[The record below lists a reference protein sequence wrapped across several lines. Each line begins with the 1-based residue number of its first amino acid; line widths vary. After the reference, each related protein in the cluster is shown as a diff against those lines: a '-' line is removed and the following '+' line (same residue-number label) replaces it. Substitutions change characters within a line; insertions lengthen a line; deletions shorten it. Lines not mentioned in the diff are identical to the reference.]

1 MTGMDDQTL
10 LRWLDERPDRLERYL
25 DKHPDAVERLEA
37 LTALPSIVNERLD
50 EAVAPAPDFGARMVE
65 GMQGNPTARQTA
77 SMFADLLTLPW
88 RTAAF
93 VADPTRHSARRDDA

>member
-1 MTGMDDQTL
+1 MTVMDDKTL

-37 LTALPSIVNERLD
+37 LTALSSTLGERLD
-50 EAVAPAPDFGARMVE
+50 EAVTPDPDFKARMVA
-65 GMQGNPTARQTA
+65 GLQGTPSARQAA
-77 SMFADLLTLPW
+77 SMLADLLALPW

-93 VADPTRHSARRDDA
+93 VADPTRDVARRDTE